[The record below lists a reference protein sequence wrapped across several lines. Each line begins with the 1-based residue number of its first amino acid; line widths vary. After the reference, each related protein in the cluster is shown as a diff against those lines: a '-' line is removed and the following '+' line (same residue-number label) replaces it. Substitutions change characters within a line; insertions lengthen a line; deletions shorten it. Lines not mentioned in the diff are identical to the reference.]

1 MFINSPAGFF
11 QPPKLIQEHASTASK
26 RRLDPFLRVRSN
38 VCLDSIEDVVCPE
51 ADLDVE
57 ACARRVVSATLR
69 CDEFLRFPFVAQK
82 IWNSNSTRRKRF
94 LSPKQAR
101 SSRRRREIHPVANKK
116 RRCPTTI
123 VRAPLF
129 FLSWCSSTPSR
140 RRFRYLDVTSSK
152 RRGECVCVDIR
163 KNISLCHCCL
173 FLPTIAWGG
182 F

>member
-1 MFINSPAGFF
+1 MLF
-11 QPPKLIQEHASTASK
+11 
-26 RRLDPFLRVRSN
+26 
-38 VCLDSIEDVVCPE
+38 
-51 ADLDVE
+51 
-57 ACARRVVSATLR
+57 ARRPIWTSRRARGASSPRLYGVR
-69 CDEFLRFPFVAQK
+69 RIRKIPPFVAKQK
-82 IWNSNSTRRKRF
+82 VFGIPIPRAQKESASSLRSTHALRVDDGE
-94 LSPKQAR
+94 R
-101 SSRRRREIHPVANKK
+101 STPSQTKK

-163 KNISLCHCCL
+163 KNISLCHSCL